1 VLRPCPTHAG
11 PVLVTDHTRQNL
23 AYNPGSLTIN
33 LKAVLILEEN
43 SPDRTIVQALPGQK
57 AKETI

>member
-1 VLRPCPTHAG
+1 
-11 PVLVTDHTRQNL
+11 LVTDHTRQNL